1 MLCSPPLTLSLAPK
15 PKPTRDE
22 TGASY
27 DPAQLQSHS
36 RARSFGVTVHR
47 VQGATLEGDVHV
59 LLFKEFFVADGQAV
73 CRGRS
78 RALA

>member
-22 TGASY
+22 IGASY

-36 RARSFGVTVHR
+36 RARSFAVTVHR
-47 VQGATLEGDVHV
+47 VQGATLKGDTRACAPELGV
-59 LLFKEFFVADGQAV
+59 LRRCV
-73 CRGRS
+73 
-78 RALA
+78 LAIVVYYE